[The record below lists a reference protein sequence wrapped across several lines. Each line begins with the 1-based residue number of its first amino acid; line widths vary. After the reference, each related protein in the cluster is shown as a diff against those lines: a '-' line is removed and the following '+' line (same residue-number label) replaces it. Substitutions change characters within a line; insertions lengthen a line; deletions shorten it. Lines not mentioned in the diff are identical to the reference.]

1 MAAPLDPERRPKPL
15 KLSVRPTRKLSA
27 PQAYGR
33 LYRSKLKPILD
44 KKWEQHIAKNPDAA
58 RKKGEQLRYRN
69 ELLKELLAVEMDE
82 VKQRVNSCREE
93 GVFSDDETP
102 EPEAAGEGMSVPER
116 QRRAKADAFQKYVLS
131 SFYNDAS

>member
-1 MAAPLDPERRPKPL
+1 MAAPLEPSRRLKPL

-44 KKWEQHIAKNPDAA
+44 EKWEQHVANNPDAA
-58 RKKGEQLRYRN
+58 GKKGEQLRYRN
-69 ELLKELLAVEMDE
+69 ELLKELLAAEVDE
-82 VKQRVNSCREE
+82 VKQRVDSCREE

-102 EPEAAGEGMSVPER
+102 EPEAADEGITITER
-116 QRRAKADAFQKYVLS
+116 QCRAKADAFQKYVLS
-131 SFYNDAS
+131 SF

>member
-1 MAAPLDPERRPKPL
+1 MAAPLEPSRRLKPL

-33 LYRSKLKPILD
+33 LYRSKLKPILNE
-44 KKWEQHIAKNPDAA
+44 KWEQHVANNPDAA
-58 RKKGEQLRYRN
+58 EKKGEQLRYRN
-69 ELLKELLAVEMDE
+69 ELLKELLAAEVDE
-82 VKQRVNSCREE
+82 VKQRVDSCREE

-102 EPEAAGEGMSVPER
+102 EPEAADEGITITER

-131 SFYNDAS
+131 SF